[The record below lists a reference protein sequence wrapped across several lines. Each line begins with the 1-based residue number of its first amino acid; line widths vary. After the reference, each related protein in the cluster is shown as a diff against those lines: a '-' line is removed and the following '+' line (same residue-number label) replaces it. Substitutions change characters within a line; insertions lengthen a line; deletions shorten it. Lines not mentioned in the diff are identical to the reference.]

1 MMGYFYIALTIAFT
15 VYGQVVLKW
24 QMNLAGPGP
33 SAGPDK
39 LWFLLGLM
47 LNPWVITV
55 FASAFLASL
64 AWMAAMTKFQLGYA
78 YPFVAST
85 FVLVVAA
92 GALFFDEPL
101 TGPKIAGLG
110 LIVAGITLASQG

>member
-1 MMGYFYIALTIAFT
+1 MGYVFIALTVAFT

-33 SAGPDK
+33 AAGAEK
-39 LWFLLGLM
+39 LWFLLRLM
-47 LNPWVITV
+47 LNPWILTA

-92 GALFFDEPL
+92 GAVLFGEPI